1 MKMSQK
7 INKIKPIKTIIHIIS
22 KIPKKTI
29 LIQVLEFLPNNTIYI
44 QNSCLA
50 KIMTYQMHIKIM
62 IIKGKFLK
70 NKTIKFKA

>member
-1 MKMSQK
+1 MKTSQK
-7 INKIKPIKTIIHIIS
+7 INKIKPSKTIIYIII
-22 KIPKKTI
+22 KIQKKTI

-44 QNSCLA
+44 RNSCLA

-62 IIKGKFLK
+62 IFKDKFLK